1 MTLGGG
7 KTTVKT
13 LQGSLRDAGASPNY
27 SRIFSLTSHVALVGV
42 FLAMTP
48 PIVAARLAG
57 PGDSNSAS
65 GSAKPAA
72 SAPVSAIRQV
82 SVSKGENGAE
92 VLVQGNGKL
101 TYHVEHLKDPE
112 RVLLDFEAARLATHE
127 KTVPSSFAPVQRIRM
142 SQSSSN
148 VVHVVIDLS
157 AATPYQVQEIGN
169 RVALR
174 FGSEGTTVTAPPAS
188 STPVLATSGSS
199 SESSAGAGECP
210 QTMDDI
216 DPPAGSVLLSARDLC
231 ATAVQPT
238 GVAALPQDQTPPQA
252 QAGQKP
258 FGEQQPQPAGARRQ
272 KSGKKTDIEPE
283 NTRWR
288 TYDLEGVPQ
297 YSYHELDPYHQNR
310 LKGDFPAFGENWFSE
325 IDIFQ
330 TAIYKS
336 RRNLDFTQE
345 FNGPPAGAQSCAPQ
359 KIAEECLHNNFIDE
373 NGIFGFEIRHN
384 DDRFFPSDFRIH
396 MDGIA
401 DFRHDPNAVQS
412 QSAGNAEIF
421 DAFSDIQIA
430 NPGTHNFNQIFLR
443 GGLQAFKSDFQGLI
457 FNDTGLGGRIFG
469 QALKN
474 RLRYDVV
481 YLKLFQRNA
490 VSTLFDFRIPSDHQV
505 LITRFTWE
513 DFLVKG
519 WNSEWD
525 FHANY
530 DPRKAVINANPAKDI
545 AALDLQTYYVS
556 ATFNGNL
563 GRFIFNPAV
572 YGVFGFADKNN
583 AGVAVRHDVRAWNG
597 LIDLEYPIDFLKFR
611 FGYDYASGASTKS
624 KVETGFDAISDATVL
639 FGGPFSYWVG
649 EDIKF
654 GAGDLL
660 RANSFFPSLRGTNA
674 QANYENP
681 GLQLVNLG
689 MDATITRRLQTSF
702 NVNYYYFNSLGTFPG
717 VGVTNTANGLNAFIV
732 NHHSGAIEE
741 NAFLRWK
748 PVLHQINDLFVIDF
762 GFAVMQPLAGMH
774 DIFGRSTPV
783 YTFQVVPRL
792 VF

>member
-1 MTLGGG
+1 M
-7 KTTVKT
+7 
-13 LQGSLRDAGASPNY
+13 
-27 SRIFSLTSHVALVGV
+27 ALVGA
-42 FLAMTP
+42 FFAMTTP
-48 PIVAARLAG
+48 VVAARLAG

-92 VLVQGNGKL
+92 VLVQGDGKL
-101 TYHVEHLKDPE
+101 TYHVQYLKDPE
-112 RVLLDFEAARLATHE
+112 RVLLDFGSARLATHE

-174 FGSEGTTVTAPPAS
+174 FGSEGTTVTAPPVS
-188 STPVLATSGSS
+188 PTPVLATSGSS
-199 SESSAGAGECP
+199 SESSAGTGECP
-210 QTMDDI
+210 QTMDEI
-216 DPPAGSVLLSARDLC
+216 DPPAGSVLLNARDLC
-231 ATAVQPT
+231 AAAVQPA
-238 GVAALPQDQTPPQA
+238 GVAALPQDQAPPQA

-258 FGEQQPQPAGARRQ
+258 FGEQQPQPAGAKRQ
-272 KSGKKTDIEPE
+272 KNGKKTDIEPE

-297 YSYHELDPYHQNR
+297 YGYHQLDPYHQNR
-310 LKGDFPAFGENWFSE
+310 LKGDFPAFGEKWFSE
-325 IDIFQ
+325 IDVFQ
-330 TAIYKS
+330 TFIYKS
-336 RRNLDFTQE
+336 RKNVDFTQE
-345 FNGPPAGAQSCAPQ
+345 FNANQ
-359 KIAEECLHNNFIDE
+359 KCFHSTGEECLHNNFMDE

-401 DFRHDPNAVQS
+401 DFRHDPNAVNV

-421 DAFSDIQIA
+421 DAFSDVQLA
-430 NPGTHNFNQIFLR
+430 NFGTHNFNQMFLR
-443 GGLQAFKSDFQGLI
+443 GGLQAFKSDFHGLI

-490 VSTLFDFRIPSDHQV
+490 VSTLFDFRIPSQHQV
-505 LITRFTWE
+505 VITRFTWE

-519 WNSEWD
+519 WNSEWT
-525 FHANY
+525 FHFNH
-530 DPRKAVINANPAKDI
+530 DPRKANSAKNL
-545 AALDLQTYYVS
+545 AALDLDTFYAG

-563 GRFIFNPAV
+563 GRFIFNPAI
-572 YGVFGFADKNN
+572 YGVFGSADHNVITN
-583 AGVAVRHDVRAWNG
+583 GIPAAVHHDVRAWNG
-597 LIDLEYPIDFLKFR
+597 VIDLEYPIDFLKFR
-611 FGYDYASGASTKS
+611 FGYVYASGDNPNS
-624 KVETGFDAISDATVL
+624 KTDTGFDAISDATVL
-639 FGGPFSYWVG
+639 FGGPFSYWTG

-654 GAGDLL
+654 GAGDLV
-660 RANSFFPSLRGTNA
+660 RANSFFPSLRGGNA

-717 VGVTNTANGLNAFIV
+717 VGVANTVNGLNAFII

>member
-1 MTLGGG
+1 M
-7 KTTVKT
+7 
-13 LQGSLRDAGASPNY
+13 
-27 SRIFSLTSHVALVGV
+27 ALVGA
-42 FLAMTP
+42 FFAMTT

-92 VLVQGNGKL
+92 VLVQGDGKL
-101 TYHVEHLKDPE
+101 TYHVQYLKDPE
-112 RVLLDFEAARLATHE
+112 RVLLDFGSARLATHE

-174 FGSEGTTVTAPPAS
+174 FGSEGTTVTAPPVS
-188 STPVLATSGSS
+188 PTPVLATSGSS
-199 SESSAGAGECP
+199 SESPAGAGECP
-210 QTMDDI
+210 QTMDEI
-216 DPPAGSVLLSARDLC
+216 DPPAGSVLLNARDLC
-231 ATAVQPT
+231 ARAVLPV
-238 GVAALPQDQTPPQA
+238 GVMAPPQDQAPPQA
-252 QAGQKP
+252 QTGQKP

-272 KSGKKTDIEPE
+272 KTGKKTDIEPE

-297 YSYHELDPYHQNR
+297 YGYHMLDPYHQNR

-330 TAIYKS
+330 TFIYKS
-336 RRNLDFTQE
+336 RKNLDFTQV
-345 FNGPPAGAQSCAPQ
+345 FNDKQTCFHSTG
-359 KIAEECLHNNFIDE
+359 EECIHNNFMDE

-401 DFRHDPNAVQS
+401 DFRHDPVAINA

-421 DAFSDIQIA
+421 DAFSDIQLA
-430 NPGTHNFNQIFLR
+430 NFGTHNFNQMFLR

-481 YLKLFQRNA
+481 YLKLFQRNV

-530 DPRKAVINANPAKDI
+530 DPRKANAGQKL
-545 AALDLQTYYVS
+545 AALDLQTYYAS

-563 GRFIFNPAV
+563 GRFIFNPAI
-572 YGVFGFADKNN
+572 YSVFGFADKNN
-583 AGVAVRHDVRAWNG
+583 AGVAVRHDVRAWDG

-611 FGYDYASGASTKS
+611 FGYNYASGDSTKS
-624 KVETGFDAISDATVL
+624 KVDTGFDAISDATNL

-702 NVNYYYFNSLGTFPG
+702 NVNYYYFNSLGSFFG
-717 VGVTNTANGLNAFIV
+717 VGVKNNINGGDFII
-732 NHHSGAIEE
+732 NHHQGAIEE